1 MNASCHSKM
10 NYFYPYKQMN
20 MQITGKNIIGYNFSA
35 AGNNSFQAA
44 NPASSTLLP
53 EVFYNA
59 TNEEL
64 EAAAQKAA
72 AAFEKYNQK
81 TGEEKAAFLDA
92 IADEIMALG
101 DELLNRAMAESG
113 LPAARLTGERG
124 RTTGQ
129 LKMFAQLLREGSWVN
144 ASIDTAIPD
153 RQPLP
158 KPDLRRMM
166 TAVGPVLV
174 FGASN
179 FPFAYSA
186 AGGDTASALAAG
198 CPVIVKAHPAH
209 PGTDELVSQAI
220 SSAAKRVNMPEGVF
234 GMVHCTNEGAIK
246 LVTDPA
252 IKAIGF
258 TGSRK
263 GGMAIFN
270 AAVNRPEPIPVYAEM
285 SAVNPVIILPG
296 AVAAN
301 GAAIAN
307 GLAASVTLGVG
318 QFCTNPGLVFMVE
331 DENAQTF
338 LQTLAAAIE
347 KTAPATMLSKGIC
360 INYDTGV
367 ERLKSNGA
375 VSVLSN
381 GTVAPSIDKTE
392 AIPYVFTVQ
401 QNQFIAD
408 ASLSQEVFGPATTIV
423 LCKNTDEIKQAL
435 QYIEGQLTATV
446 HSAGDDAAVSA
457 LMAVMKEKAGRLVFG
472 GFPTGVEVC
481 DAMVHGGPFPAT
493 TDGRTTSVG
502 TAAIQ
507 RFVRPVSYQ
516 NFPQQLLPAALKDT
530 NPLHILRQIN
540 GVYTNSAVQ

>member
-1 MNASCHSKM
+1 MDTM
-10 NYFYPYKQMN
+10 I
-20 MQITGKNIIGYNFSA
+20 ITGKNFSGFA
-35 AGNNSFQAA
+35 TTASGTSTFQAA
-44 NPASSTLLP
+44 NPSTSSLLP

-59 TNEEL
+59 TNDEIKT
-64 EAAAQKAA
+64 AAAKAA
-72 AAFEKYNQK
+72 AAFTVYNQK
-81 TGEEKAAFLDA
+81 SPAEKAAFLDA
-92 IADEIMALG
+92 VADEIMALG
-101 DELLNRAMAESG
+101 DELINRASAESG

-129 LKMFAQLLREGSWVN
+129 LKMFAQLLREGSWVS

-166 TAVGPVLV
+166 EAIGPVVV

-198 CPVIVKAHPAH
+198 CPVIVKAHPSH

-220 SSAAKRVNMPEGVF
+220 INAAKKTNMPDGVYS
-234 GMVHCTNEGAIK
+234 MVHCNNEGAIN
-246 LVTDPA
+246 LVTNPA
-252 IKAIGF
+252 IKAVGF

-285 SAVNPVIILPG
+285 SAVNPIIILPG

-307 GLAASVTLGVG
+307 GLTASVTLGVG
-318 QFCTNPGLVFMVE
+318 QFCTNPGLIFMV
-331 DENAQTF
+331 DDTNAPSF
-338 LQTLAAAIE
+338 LQTLSAAIE

-360 INYDTGV
+360 SNYENGV
-367 ERLKSNGA
+367 ARLKDNKA

-381 GTVAPSIDKTE
+381 GGTAAATDKTE

-401 QNQFIAD
+401 QKDFIAD
-408 ASLSQEVFGPATTIV
+408 ESLAAEVFGPATTIV
-423 LCKNTDEIKQAL
+423 LCNNVDEIKDAL
-435 QYIEGQLTATV
+435 KIIEGQLTATL
-446 HSAGDDAAVSA
+446 HATDADAAVVSDIVA
-457 LMAVMKEKAGRLVFG
+457 LMKEKAGRLVFG
-472 GFPTGVEVC
+472 GFPTGVEVA

-502 TAAIQ
+502 TAAIN
-507 RFVRPVSYQ
+507 RFVRPVAYQ
-516 NFPQQLLPAALKDT
+516 NFPQHLLPDTLKDS
-530 NPLHILRQIN
+530 NPLHILRQVN
-540 GVYTNSAVQ
+540 GVFTKDPIA

>member
-1 MNASCHSKM
+1 MT
-10 NYFYPYKQMN
+10 
-20 MQITGKNIIGYNFSA
+20 ITGKNISGFQTTATGTST
-35 AGNNSFQAA
+35 FQAA
-44 NPASSTLLP
+44 NPATSSVLP

-59 TNEEL
+59 TNEEID
-64 EAAAQKAA
+64 AAAKKAA
-72 AAFEKYNQK
+72 AAFTAYNQK
-81 TGEEKAAFLDA
+81 SPAAKAAFLDA

-101 DELLNRAMAESG
+101 DDLINRASAESG
-113 LPAARLTGERG
+113 LPAARLTGERA

-129 LKMFAQLLREGSWVN
+129 LKMFAQLLREGSWVS
-144 ASIDTAIPD
+144 ACIDTAIPD

-166 TAVGPVLV
+166 EAVGPVVV

-220 SSAAKRVNMPEGVF
+220 ISAAKKTNMPDGVYS
-234 GMVHCTNEGAIK
+234 MVHSNNEGAIN
-246 LVTDPA
+246 LVTNAA
-252 IKAIGF
+252 IKAVGF
-258 TGSRK
+258 TGSRN

-307 GLAASVTLGVG
+307 GLTASVTLGVG
-318 QFCTNPGLVFMVE
+318 QFCTNPGLVFMV
-331 DENAQTF
+331 DDANTKLF
-338 LQTLAAAIE
+338 LLALTQAVE
-347 KTAPATMLSKGIC
+347 KTTPATMLSKGIST
-360 INYDTGV
+360 NYENGV
-367 ERLKSNGA
+367 ARLKTTAS
-375 VSVLSN
+375 VSVLSKASVN
-381 GTVAPSIDKTE
+381 AAAEKTE
-392 AIPYVFTVQ
+392 AAACVFTVKQ
-401 QNQFIAD
+401 KDFITD
-408 ASLSQEVFGPATTIV
+408 ASLAAEVFGPATTIV
-423 LCKNTDEIKQAL
+423 LCNNVDEIKEAL
-435 QYIEGQLTATV
+435 KIIEGQLTATL
-446 HSAGDDAAVSA
+446 HATDADAAVVSDIVA
-457 LMAVMKEKAGRLVFG
+457 LMKEKAGRLVFG
-472 GFPTGVEVC
+472 AFPTGVEVA

-516 NFPQQLLPAALKDT
+516 NFPQHLLPDALKDS
-530 NPLHILRQIN
+530 NPLHILRQVN
-540 GVYTNSAVQ
+540 GVFTKDVV

>member
-1 MNASCHSKM
+1 M
-10 NYFYPYKQMN
+10 P
-20 MQITGKNIIGYNFSA
+20 ITGKNIIGYSFSA
-35 AGNNSFQAA
+35 AGNSSFQAA
-44 NPASSTLLP
+44 NPASSELLP
-53 EVFYNA
+53 EIFYNA
-59 TNEEL
+59 SSEEL
-64 EAAAQKAA
+64 DAAAQKAA
-72 AAFEKYNQK
+72 AAFEWYNQK
-81 TGEEKAAFLDA
+81 TGAEKAAFLDA
-92 IADEIMALG
+92 VADEIMALG
-101 DELLNRAMAESG
+101 DDLINRAMAESG

-144 ASIDTAIPD
+144 ACIDTAIPD

-166 TAVGPVLV
+166 TAIGPVMV

-209 PGTDELVSQAI
+209 PATDELVSQAI
-220 SSAAKRVNMPEGVF
+220 SSAAKKTGMPEGVF
-234 GMVHCTNEGAIK
+234 SMVHCSNEGALQ
-246 LVTDPA
+246 LVMHPA
-252 IKAIGF
+252 VKAVGF

-263 GGMAIFN
+263 AGMAIFN

-285 SAVNPVIILPG
+285 SAVNPVVILPG

-301 GAAIAN
+301 GAAIAS

-331 DENAQTF
+331 DAGTQTF
-338 LQTLAAAIE
+338 LQTLGAAIE
-347 KTAPATMLSKGIC
+347 KIAPATMLSKGIC
-360 INYDTGV
+360 TNYNNGI
-367 ERLKSNGA
+367 ERLKANNSVALLANGA
-375 VSVLSN
+375 AAA
-381 GTVAPSIDKTE
+381 TAEKTE
-392 AIPYVFTVQ
+392 AVPYVFTVKQ
-401 QNQFIAD
+401 KDFIAD
-408 ASLSQEVFGPATTIV
+408 VSLSQEVFGPATTVV
-423 LCKNTDEIKQAL
+423 LCKNVEEIKKAL
-435 QYIEGQLTATV
+435 QCIEGQLTATV
-446 HSAGDDAAVSA
+446 HASGDDAAVAS
-457 LMAVMKEKAGRLVFG
+457 LITVMKEKAGRLVFG

-502 TAAIQ
+502 TAAIG

-516 NFPQQLLPAALKDT
+516 NFPQHLLPDALKDN

-540 GVYTNSAVQ
+540 GVYSNNAVQ

>member
-1 MNASCHSKM
+1 MA
-10 NYFYPYKQMN
+10 
-20 MQITGKNIIGYNFSA
+20 ITGNNIIGCSLSA
-35 AGNNSFQAA
+35 KSNSSFQAV
-44 NPASSTLLP
+44 NPANSQALQ
-53 EVFYNA
+53 EIFYNA

-64 EAAAQKAA
+64 DEAAQKAA
-72 AAFEKYNQK
+72 TAFPLYNQK
-81 TGEEKAAFLDA
+81 TAIEKANFLDA

-101 DELLNRAMAESG
+101 DDLLNRAMAESG

-129 LKMFAQLLREGSWVN
+129 LKMFAQLLREGSWVC
-144 ASIDTAIPD
+144 ACIDTAIPD

-166 TAVGPVLV
+166 VPVGPVVV

-220 SSAAKRVNMPEGVF
+220 ISAAKKTNMPDGVF
-234 GMVHCTNEGAIK
+234 SMVHCSNEGAIQ
-246 LVTDPA
+246 LVTHPA
-252 IKAIGF
+252 IKAVGF

-270 AAVNRPEPIPVYAEM
+270 AAVNRPEPISVYAEM

-296 AVAAN
+296 ALAAN
-301 GAAIAN
+301 AESIAT

-318 QFCTNPGLVFMVE
+318 QFCTNPGLVFMVDGE
-331 DENAQTF
+331 GSLPFIQTF
-338 LQTLAAAIE
+338 GFAVE
-347 KTAPATMLSKGIC
+347 KVMPATMLSKAICTNYQNGI
-360 INYDTGV
+360 
-367 ERLKSNGA
+367 ERLKNNKA
-375 VSVLSN
+375 V
-381 GTVAPSIDKTE
+381 TVIASSETTAATEKTE
-392 AIPYVFTVQ
+392 ATPYA
-401 QNQFIAD
+401 FIVKQKDFLAD
-408 ASLSQEVFGPATTIV
+408 ASLAQEVFGPATTVV
-423 LCKNTDEIKQAL
+423 LCSNVDEVQEAL
-435 QYIEGQLTATV
+435 KAIEGQLTVTL
-446 HSAGDDAAVSA
+446 HSSDADAADIA
-457 LMAVMKEKAGRLVFG
+457 PIIDLMKEKAGRLVFG
-472 GFPTGVEVC
+472 GFPTGVEVS

-516 NFPQQLLPAALKDT
+516 NFPQQLLPDALKDT
-530 NPLHILRQIN
+530 NPLHILRQVN
-540 GVYTNSAVQ
+540 GVFTKDAV

>member
-1 MNASCHSKM
+1 
-10 NYFYPYKQMN
+10 

-35 AGNNSFQAA
+35 AGNSSFQAA
-44 NPASSTLLP
+44 NPATSEQMP
-53 EVFYNA
+53 EIFYNA

-72 AAFEKYNQK
+72 AAFKVYNQK

-92 IADEIMALG
+92 VADEIMAMG
-101 DELLNRAMAESG
+101 DDLINRAMAESG

-144 ASIDTAIPD
+144 ACIDTAIPD

-220 SSAAKRVNMPEGVF
+220 SAAAKRVNMPDGVYS
-234 GMVHCTNEGAIK
+234 MVHCSNDGAIK
-246 LVTDPA
+246 LVTNPA

-301 GAAIAN
+301 GTAIAN

-318 QFCTNPGLVFMVE
+318 QFCTNPGLVFMADDV
-331 DENAQTF
+331 NTQTF
-338 LQTLAAAIE
+338 LQTLSAAIE
-347 KTAPATMLSKGIC
+347 KTLPATMLSKGIC
-360 INYDTGV
+360 ANYENGI
-367 ERLKSNGA
+367 ERLKSTA
-375 VSVLSN
+375 SVSVLAN
-381 GTVAPSIDKTE
+381 AAAAVTADKTE
-392 AIPYVFTVQ
+392 AGAYVFTVQ
-401 QNQFIAD
+401 QKDFIAD
-408 ASLSQEVFGPATTIV
+408 ASLSQEVFGPATTVV
-423 LCKNTDEIKQAL
+423 LCKNIEEIKQAL
-435 QYIEGQLTATV
+435 QSIEGQLTATV
-446 HSAGDDAAVSA
+446 HSSGDEAAAAS
-457 LMAVMKEKAGRLVFG
+457 LIPLLKEKAGRLVFG

-516 NFPQQLLPAALKDT
+516 NFPQQLLPDALKDT
-530 NPLHILRQIN
+530 NPLHILRQVN
-540 GVYTNSAVQ
+540 GVYSNSAVQ

>member
-1 MNASCHSKM
+1 MAKLKM
-10 NYFYPYKQMN
+10 Y
-20 MQITGKNIIGYNFSA
+20 MQVTGKNIMGYNFSA
-35 AGNNSFQAA
+35 AGNSSFQAA
-44 NPASSTLLP
+44 NPAGSSVLP

-59 TNEEL
+59 TNDEL
-64 EAAAQKAA
+64 ETAAQKAA
-72 AAFEKYNQK
+72 AAFEIYSQK

-92 IADEIMALG
+92 VADEIMALG
-101 DELLNRAMAESG
+101 DELINRAMAESG

-144 ASIDTAIPD
+144 ACIDTAIPD

-166 TAVGPVLV
+166 VPVGPVLV

-198 CPVIVKAHPAH
+198 CPVIVKAHPSH

-220 SSAAKRVNMPEGVF
+220 SSAAKRLNMPDGIF
-234 GMVHCTNEGAIK
+234 SMVHCTNEGAIK
-246 LVTDPA
+246 LVTHPA
-252 IKAIGF
+252 VKAVGF
-258 TGSRK
+258 TGSRR
-263 GGMAIFN
+263 GGMAIFT

-307 GLAASVTLGVG
+307 GLAGSVTLGVG
-318 QFCTNPGLVFMVE
+318 QFCTNPGLVFMV
-331 DENAQTF
+331 DDGNAQTF

-347 KTAPATMLSKGIC
+347 KTAAATMLSKGIC
-360 INYDTGV
+360 TNYEAGV
-367 ERLKSNGA
+367 ERLKSNAA
-375 VSVLSN
+375 VSILSS
-381 GTVAPSIDKTE
+381 GAAVPAADKTE

-401 QNQFIAD
+401 QKDFIAD
-408 ASLSQEVFGPATTIV
+408 ISLSQEVFGPATTVV
-423 LCKNTDEIKQAL
+423 LCKTVEEIKRAL
-435 QYIEGQLTATV
+435 QNIEGQLTATV
-446 HSAGDDAAVSA
+446 HSSGDDAAVAA
-457 LMAVMKEKAGRLVFG
+457 LVSIMKEKAGRLVFG

-507 RFVRPVSYQ
+507 RFVRPVAYQ
-516 NFPQQLLPAALKDT
+516 NFPQHLLPDALKDT

-540 GVYTNSAVQ
+540 GVYTNSAVS